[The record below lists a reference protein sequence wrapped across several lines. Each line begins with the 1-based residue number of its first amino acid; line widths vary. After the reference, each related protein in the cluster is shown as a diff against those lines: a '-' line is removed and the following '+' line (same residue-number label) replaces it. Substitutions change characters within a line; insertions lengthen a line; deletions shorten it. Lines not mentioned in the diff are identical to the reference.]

1 MSFLHLSA
9 LNSHHGSCKKP
20 FDDRIYSEW
29 EALALPKEP
38 LDLEEKEVRAK
49 RLFDSCLIDG
59 VWIVALE
66 DASLVTILCLRLAME
81 GKRYEEVVRIVLKY
95 LEQTN
100 AERYFPTW
108 DIVRTDL
115 GFALILSGRPEVGLE
130 TLFGV
135 LEKGLDPLKFRQ
147 HLLRG
152 ELLSALHVQDSEME
166 AVPLT
171 AFKTLAVRLLT
182 NWPGHQPL
190 ASLATTASS
199 NAELIELFKS
209 TFLSER

>member
-1 MSFLHLSA
+1 MA
-9 LNSHHGSCKKP
+9 RRKRP

-29 EALALPKEP
+29 EALAFPKEP

-49 RLFDSCLIDG
+49 QLFDSCLVDG

-66 DASLVTILCLRLAME
+66 DASLVTTLCLRLAMD
-81 GKRYEEVVRIVLKY
+81 GKRYEEVVRIARKY

-100 AERYFPTW
+100 ADQYFPTW

-135 LEKGLDPLKFRQ
+135 LEKGLDPLKYRQ

-152 ELLSALHVQDSEME
+152 ELLSALHVQDLE
-166 AVPLT
+166 AVPLM
-171 AFKTLAVRLLT
+171 AFKTLAAGLLT
-182 NWPGHQPL
+182 GWHGHQPL
-190 ASLATTASS
+190 APLATTTAS
-199 NAELIELFKS
+199 NAELIELFKP